1 MQFQLFLAD
10 LEGKKFAPNF
20 LAANFGVN
28 LKYEAKNTAQDI
40 LVQSRT
46 SQLKLTPPKYAF
58 SLSFNNFYDF
68 DTPYLHPRALNNSL
82 FPCRMV
88 WPTAYCL
95 KLATKWLINALREEK
110 SYRCRQ
116 FCIFLTTPNHT
127 KKLLSTENSC
137 PTTGSS

>member
-95 KLATKWLINALREEK
+95 KPATKWLINGFGEER
-110 SYRCRQ
+110 SYPGGPFCR
-116 FCIFLTTPNHT
+116 FLTNP
-127 KKLLSTENSC
+127 KVTEEVLDSL
-137 PTTGSS
+137 